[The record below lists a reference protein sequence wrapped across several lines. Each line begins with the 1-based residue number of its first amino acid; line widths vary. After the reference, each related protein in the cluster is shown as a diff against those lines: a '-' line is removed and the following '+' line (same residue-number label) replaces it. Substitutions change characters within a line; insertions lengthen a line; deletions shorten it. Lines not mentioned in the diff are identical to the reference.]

1 MHIST
6 KLTQHITQMD
16 TQIGCLDRKKAID
29 TKKSIQ
35 IISTYAKKSWIDK
48 KYYALFEITKK
59 IDIKNK
65 IIKLTD
71 KLERKIR
78 QAVLGTYIDGALFIG
93 YLKTDR

>member
-1 MHIST
+1 
-6 KLTQHITQMD
+6 MD

-35 IISTYAKKSWIDK
+35 IILFTLKKILDRQVKK